1 MGVLGESPSLGGANM
16 FGRDLLGRCVCNL
29 IPIMRILD
37 VRPAAVILKL
47 QGCTELVSILGAID
61 VLMSDQMST
70 L

>member
-47 QGCTELVSILGAID
+47 
-61 VLMSDQMST
+61 
-70 L
+70 